1 MSGTHFKSGIKIPG
15 LSIWKRPWSINTR
28 YNVKLSWPFFSFC
41 YRISAQGTNIRTE
54 PKHIVFLSQLLLLF
68 GFCHS
73 CKADNPQV
81 DVHEVGTQ
89 VVVTTT
95 CSNPKCQKPKG
106 TWQSQPFLPGSKL
119 PAGNFLLCLA
129 ILLAGGSASKVFRIF
144 SHMGLGCLSM
154 NTFFRYQRV
163 SILQTNISTV

>member
-1 MSGTHFKSGIKIPG
+1 M
-15 LSIWKRPWSINTR
+15 
-28 YNVKLSWPFFSFC
+28 
-41 YRISAQGTNIRTE
+41 
-54 PKHIVFLSQLLLLF
+54 FLTQLPLLF

-89 VVVTTT
+89 VVITTM
-95 CSNPKCQKPKG
+95 CSNPKCPKPKG

-119 PAGNFLLCLA
+119 PAGDFLLCLA

-144 SHMGLGCLSM
+144 SYMGLGCLSM
-154 NTFFRYQRV
+154 NTFFRYQRFTNRTLN
-163 SILQTNISTV
+163 SIDITALLDPHTLLKFSMIFHRVNMELHSQKITTVLQNQQNNVL